1 MKISVV
7 GRIVISVIVVLAVA
21 ACASVEQKPM
31 VLEPGEKTLVM
42 KVESFKFEP
51 NNIKAHRGDILT
63 VKLENIGS
71 VEHNLTIK
79 TPQGAALV
87 SVDIPAKGTVNVRVN
102 LAETGIYQFYCDKPM
117 HPTLGMKGQIEVTAP

>member
-1 MKISVV
+1 MKISVG
-7 GRIVISVIVVLAVA
+7 GRIAIFIIVILAVT
-21 ACASVEQKPM
+21 ACASVQEKM

-63 VKLENIGS
+63 VKLENMAGM
-71 VEHNLTIK
+71 EHNLTIK
-79 TPQGAALV
+79 TPQGAALL
-87 SVDIPAKGTVNVRVN
+87 SVDIPAKGTIDVRVN

-117 HPTLGMKGQIEVTAP
+117 HPTLGMKGQIEVAAP